1 MPNMQGKTIKLW
13 KIEND
18 RENHIGDMNALIL
31 EISNGIYGEEA
42 G

>member
-1 MPNMQGKTIKLW
+1 MQGKTIKLW

-31 EISNGIYGEEA
+31 EAKEYAERDS
-42 G
+42 